1 MNPKPFHAQSANP
14 FDCELHLVTGKGG
27 VGRTTFALSLAVA
40 FAKQKQKTLL
50 LELADQD
57 EHAQS
62 MIGRWIDEPFLRQIK
77 TAKHEKIGYQGDD
90 LSFGQLIAK
99 TGHEGFLKAVL
110 PISTLAQA
118 ALQSKPLS
126 RFLESAPSLYELGLF
141 YHLWMIVQTQKF
153 QKIVIDLPAT
163 GHTLALTRLP
173 AQLSRLIKKGPLVT
187 ALEQGKNFLS
197 HPQKTSIWIVA
208 LAERLPISEAL
219 DLKVALMTDGFQVS
233 GLILNQVPIESYQ
246 SPLSE
251 SVLNALSKIDLSG
264 LGIGEIERMIGWQD
278 LLKTLKSNGRIFVL
292 PQAHVLQRHLY
303 VEAMIQSIGNQA

>member
-1 MNPKPFHAQSANP
+1 MNP

-40 FAKQKQKTLL
+40 FAQKKQKTLL

-62 MIGRWIDEPFLRQIK
+62 MIGRWIDEPFLKEIK
-77 TAKHEKIGYQGDD
+77 QAKHEKIAYLGDH

-110 PISTLAQA
+110 PIATLAQT

-141 YHLWMIVQTQKF
+141 YHLWMIVQSQKF

-173 AQLSRLIKKGPLVT
+173 AQLSRLIKKGPMVT
-187 ALEQGKNFLS
+187 ALEQGKHFLS
-197 HPQKTSIWIVA
+197 NPQKTSIWIVA
-208 LAERLPISEAL
+208 LAEKLPISEAL
-219 DLKVALMTDGFQVS
+219 DLKSALIADGFQVS
-233 GLILNQVPIESYQ
+233 ALILNQVPLCAYENPI
-246 SPLSE
+246 SE
-251 SVLNALSKIDLSG
+251 EILEILSKIDSTTDLHAAKLG
-264 LGIGEIERMIGWQD
+264 LAEIEQMLGWQKM
-278 LLKTLKSNGRIFVL
+278 LKALRSNQANGRIFVL
-292 PQAHVLQRHLY
+292 PQAEVLKRHNY
-303 VEAMIQSIGNQA
+303 VEEMMQSIGNQS